1 MRTIVLAMVLLLV
14 PVAAAEP
21 EVTEQSDITIQGLGG
36 EEFRVKFGI
45 QADEATNYTVTLQER
60 SEFTFDNQNMTVE
73 IPAGDSRTFIFNGKV
88 VEEMAD
94 GKYVMSWTAA
104 KNGTNFA
111 DGSFEIEVAEQV
123 PGPGVLAAAAL
134 LGTFALLHR
143 RRS

>member
-1 MRTIVLAMVLLLV
+1 MRIIVLAMVLLLV

-45 QADEATNYTVTLQER
+45 RADETTNYTVTLQER
-60 SEFTFDNQNMTVE
+60 SEFTFDNQNMTIE

-111 DGSFEIEVAEQV
+111 DGRFEIEAGEQV
-123 PGPGVLAAAAL
+123 PGPGLLAVATGIALVAVL
-134 LGTFALLHR
+134 R
-143 RRS
+143 RRR

>member
-1 MRTIVLAMVLLLV
+1 MRIILLDMALLLV

-21 EVTEQSDITIQGLGG
+21 EVTGQSDITIQGLGG

-45 QADEATNYTVTLQER
+45 QADETANYTVTLQER
-60 SEFTFDNQNMTVE
+60 SEFTFDSLNMTLE

-111 DGSFEIEVAEQV
+111 DGSFEIVAGEQV
-123 PGPGVLAAAAL
+123 PGPGLLAAAA
-134 LGTFALLHR
+134 GIALVAVLR
-143 RRS
+143 RRR

>member
-1 MRTIVLAMVLLLV
+1 MVLLLV

-45 QADEATNYTVTLQER
+45 QADETTNYTVTLQER
-60 SEFTFDNQNMTVE
+60 SEFTFDNQNMTIE

-111 DGSFEIEVAEQV
+111 DGRFEIEAGEQV
-123 PGPGVLAAAAL
+123 PGPGVLAAAAGMAAIATL
-134 LGTFALLHR
+134 R
-143 RRS
+143 RRY